1 MTGRLEGKTA
11 FITGA
16 ARGVGRSHALR
27 LAKEGAAIVAV
38 DSCGPIEAVP
48 YSMPD
53 EKDLDETRNLV
64 DQAGGSII
72 TRVADVRE
80 QSALDAAVAD
90 GIALFGRID
99 IVVANAGVNGQMA
112 PACEITEAAWQTV
125 IDIDLTGVWHTVKA
139 AAPAMIQAEEGGSIV
154 LTSSVGGAKGFAN
167 VAPYIAAKHG
177 VIGLMRSLAREL
189 ASQHIRVNAVLPT
202 TVDTPMIRNDA
213 LVELFCPDLETPTL
227 DDVLPRLAALNEM
240 QVPWVEAIDISNA
253 VLWLASDEA
262 RYITGV
268 ALPVDAGALLL

>member
-38 DSCGPIEAVP
+38 DSCGPIETVP

-112 PACEITEAAWQTV
+112 PACEITEAAWQNV

-139 AAPAMIQAEEGGSIV
+139 AAPAMIQAGEGGSIV

-240 QVPWVEAIDISNA
+240 DVPWVEAIDISNA